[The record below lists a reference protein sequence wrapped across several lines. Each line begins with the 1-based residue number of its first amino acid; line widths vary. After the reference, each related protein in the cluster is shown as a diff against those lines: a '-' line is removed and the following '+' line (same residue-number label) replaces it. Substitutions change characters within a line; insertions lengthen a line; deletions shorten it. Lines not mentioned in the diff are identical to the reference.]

1 MNTVLYILLAP
12 QGFAVMNY
20 ATAITGWVMVGVYV
34 AVLVKQ
40 IDFNWKKLVGHSLK
54 VALAA
59 VVAGFVASLI
69 SSLIPLSRGAING
82 ILHLVVAGGLGML
95 VYLVICGVLQV
106 QEVAGLRR
114 RFLKR

>member
-1 MNTVLYILLAP
+1 M
-12 QGFAVMNY
+12 
-20 ATAITGWVMVGVYV
+20 
-34 AVLVKQ
+34 LVKQ

-59 VVAGFVASLI
+59 VVAALVASLI

-95 VYLVICGVLQV
+95 VYLVLCSLFQV